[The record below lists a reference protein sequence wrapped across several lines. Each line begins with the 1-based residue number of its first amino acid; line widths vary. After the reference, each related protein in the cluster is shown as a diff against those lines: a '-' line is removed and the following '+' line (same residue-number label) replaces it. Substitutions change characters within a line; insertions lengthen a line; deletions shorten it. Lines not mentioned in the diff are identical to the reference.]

1 MAAKILST
9 IDTYT
14 LKKTMNCIFCKIIS
28 GEAPAQI
35 IYHDEQV
42 TAFRDVRPVAP
53 THILIIP
60 NRHLDSL
67 NAAEDDDAALLGRL
81 LLVARQLAEQ
91 DGIQTSGYRLVLNT
105 GPDSGQTVF
114 HLHMH
119 LIGGKHLPAKL
130 CAEEI

>member
-1 MAAKILST
+1 
-9 IDTYT
+9 
-14 LKKTMNCIFCKIIS
+14 MNCIFCKIIS

-42 TAFRDVRPVAP
+42 TAFRDVCPVAP

-91 DGIQTSGYRLVLNT
+91 DDIQTSGYRLVLNT